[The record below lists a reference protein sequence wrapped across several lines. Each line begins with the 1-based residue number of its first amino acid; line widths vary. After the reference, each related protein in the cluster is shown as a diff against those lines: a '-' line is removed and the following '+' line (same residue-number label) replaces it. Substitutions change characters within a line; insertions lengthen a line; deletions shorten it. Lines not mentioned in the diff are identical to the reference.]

1 MRQERSVSRLRQGND
16 SEHPERRELVGQMR
30 ELMRHE
36 KELISLNYQMEVLER
51 GMLEGMPSKREDSQR
66 AYAKLRRNIEKKEA
80 DVRELK
86 MFIDK
91 VAPSSF
97 K

>member
-1 MRQERSVSRLRQGND
+1 MRQERSTSRLRSIND

-51 GMLEGMPSKREDSQR
+51 GMLEGPSSRREEAQR
-66 AYAKLRRNIEKKEA
+66 TYAKLRRNIEKK
-80 DVRELK
+80 
-86 MFIDK
+86 
-91 VAPSSF
+91 
-97 K
+97 